1 MWQCT
6 SRYIK
11 IRTREKCGSWSQ
23 SLLKKYSIIEV
34 MIVDYNF
41 FSVKITIRIIIR
53 IPRIYLELYPKADFK
68 AELVSV
74 IFIFRSIVVKC
85 LRGSVI
91 LPRSRTWASGPTE
104 PPGRS
109 RPPATRWGWQS
120 VNQPIQT
127 VVTIDKEHRYLERK
141 SGSRSVFVEN

>member
-1 MWQCT
+1 MGIGRNDLGANLARPKSGGQ
-6 SRYIK
+6 
-11 IRTREKCGSWSQ
+11 REGVDVAVHFAIHKNSDPRKMRILISV
-23 SLLKKYSIIEV
+23 SVKKYSIIEV
-34 MIVDYNF
+34 MIVDYNY

-53 IPRIYLELYPKADFK
+53 IPRINLELYPKADFK

-109 RPPATRWGWQS
+109 RPPATR
-120 VNQPIQT
+120 
-127 VVTIDKEHRYLERK
+127 
-141 SGSRSVFVEN
+141 